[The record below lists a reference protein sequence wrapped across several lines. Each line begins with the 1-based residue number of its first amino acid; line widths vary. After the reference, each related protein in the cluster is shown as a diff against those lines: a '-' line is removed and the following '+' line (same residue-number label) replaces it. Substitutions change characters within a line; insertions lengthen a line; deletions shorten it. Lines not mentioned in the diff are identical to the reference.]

1 MSTELLIKENIKK
14 PNLDPSGSVEKRS
27 DPQTSNLNLN
37 KVYANTLNQK
47 KSKTCINK
55 LQEKL
60 REKEVK
66 KKFENR
72 IVYGI
77 FISVVAV
84 LFYVST

>member
-1 MSTELLIKENIKK
+1 MSTELFIKENIKK
-14 PNLDPSGSVEKRS
+14 PKLDPSGSDKTRS
-27 DPQTSNLNLN
+27 DPQILNLNLN
-37 KVYANTLNQK
+37 KVYGNILNKK

-66 KKFENR
+66 QKFGNR
-72 IVYGI
+72 IAYGI
-77 FISVVAV
+77 FVSLVAV

>member
-1 MSTELLIKENIKK
+1 MSTETIIKENQNNPK
-14 PNLDPSGSVEKRS
+14 LDPIGSSKTQFGS
-27 DPQTSNLNLN
+27 QISNLSLN
-37 KVYANTLNQK
+37 KVYDKPKNK
-47 KSKTCINK
+47 KKLKTCINN

-60 REKEVK
+60 RKKEVK

-77 FISVVAV
+77 FVSVVAV

>member
-14 PNLDPSGSVEKRS
+14 PKFDPIGSDKTNS
-27 DPQTSNLNLN
+27 DPLISNLNLN
-37 KVYANTLNQK
+37 KVYPKILNK
-47 KSKTCINK
+47 KKKRICINK

-66 KKFENR
+66 QKFENR
-72 IVYGI
+72 IAYGI
-77 FISVVAV
+77 FVSLVAV

>member
-1 MSTELLIKENIKK
+1 MSSELLIKENIKK
-14 PNLDPSGSVEKRS
+14 PKFDPSGSDKTNS
-27 DPQTSNLNLN
+27 DPQISNLNLN
-37 KVYANTLNQK
+37 KVYGNKLNQK

-66 KKFENR
+66 QKFENR
-72 IVYGI
+72 IAYGI
-77 FISVVAV
+77 FVSLVAV

>member
-1 MSTELLIKENIKK
+1 MSTELLIKEDIKK
-14 PNLDPSGSVEKRS
+14 QKLDPSGSGQTSS
-27 DPQTSNLNLN
+27 DPQISNLNLN
-37 KVYANTLNQK
+37 KVYGNILNKK

-66 KKFENR
+66 QKFENR
-72 IVYGI
+72 IAYGI

>member
-14 PNLDPSGSVEKRS
+14 PKLDPSGSDKTYS
-27 DPQTSNLNLN
+27 DPQISNLNLN
-37 KVYANTLNQK
+37 KVYSKILNK
-47 KSKTCINK
+47 KKERICINK

-66 KKFENR
+66 QKFENR
-72 IVYGI
+72 IAYGI
-77 FISVVAV
+77 FVSLVAV

>member
-14 PNLDPSGSVEKRS
+14 TKLDPSRS
-27 DPQTSNLNLN
+27 DKTRSDLQISNFYLN
-37 KVYANTLNQK
+37 KLYDNKLNYK

-66 KKFENR
+66 QKLESR

-77 FISVVAV
+77 FFSLVAV

>member
-1 MSTELLIKENIKK
+1 MSTELLIKENIKNLK
-14 PNLDPSGSVEKRS
+14 LDPSGSDKRRS
-27 DPQTSNLNLN
+27 APQISNLNLN
-37 KVYANTLNQK
+37 KVYGNTLSQK

-66 KKFENR
+66 QKFENR
-72 IVYGI
+72 IAYGI

>member
-14 PNLDPSGSVEKRS
+14 TKLDPSGSDKTRS
-27 DPQTSNLNLN
+27 DPQISNFYLN
-37 KVYANTLNQK
+37 KLNYK

-66 KKFENR
+66 QKFENR

-77 FISVVAV
+77 FFSLVAV

>member
-14 PNLDPSGSVEKRS
+14 PKFDPSGSDKTNS
-27 DPQTSNLNLN
+27 DPQISNLNLN
-37 KVYANTLNQK
+37 KVYGNILNKK

-66 KKFENR
+66 QKFENR

-77 FISVVAV
+77 FFSLVAV

>member
-14 PNLDPSGSVEKRS
+14 PKFDPIGSDKTNS
-27 DPQTSNLNLN
+27 DPQISNLNLN
-37 KVYANTLNQK
+37 KVYPKILNK
-47 KSKTCINK
+47 KKKRICINK

-66 KKFENR
+66 QKFENR
-72 IVYGI
+72 IAYGI
-77 FISVVAV
+77 FVSLVAV